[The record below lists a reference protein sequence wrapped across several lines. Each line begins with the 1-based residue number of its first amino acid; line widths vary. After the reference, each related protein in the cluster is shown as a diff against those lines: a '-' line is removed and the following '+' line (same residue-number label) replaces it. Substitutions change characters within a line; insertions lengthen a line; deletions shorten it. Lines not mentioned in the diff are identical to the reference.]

1 MQRNSTGYT
10 IGFAAVVCLVASLFV
25 SGLAVALKDLQDAN
39 AAADKQKKVLI
50 VAGLLDDNAKPSN
63 EEVEAL
69 FVENIT
75 PRIVDM
81 STGEYADD
89 AVDLASYDQRDA
101 AKDPAL
107 SFAVAEN
114 KAKVKAM
121 PNHAVIYE
129 IKDEAGTLEQVIL
142 PIHGPG
148 LWSTLYGFIALEPD
162 GNTVKGITFYEHAET
177 PGLGGEVDNVRWK
190 SGWEGKEVFDGSGQV
205 ALRVIKG
212 KADADSKHDVD
223 GLSGATL
230 TANGVSYTIDFWM
243 GQDAFG
249 PFITKN
255 LRG

>member
-10 IGFAAVVCLVASLFV
+10 IGFAAVVCLVASLIV

-50 VAGLLDDNAKPSN
+50 VAGFLDEKAKPSN
-63 EEVEAL
+63 EEVAAL

-75 PRIVDM
+75 PRVVDM
-81 STGEYADD
+81 TTGEYADD
-89 AVDLASYDQRDA
+89 AVDLESYDQRDA
-101 AKDPAL
+101 AKDPSL
-107 SFAVAEN
+107 SFEVAEN
-114 KAKVKAM
+114 KAKVKAL

-148 LWSTLYGFIALEPD
+148 LWSTLYGFIALESD

-190 SGWEGKEVFDGSGQV
+190 EGWAGKKVFDNSGAV
-205 ALRVIKG
+205 ALKVIKG
-212 KADADSKHDVD
+212 KADADSAHDID